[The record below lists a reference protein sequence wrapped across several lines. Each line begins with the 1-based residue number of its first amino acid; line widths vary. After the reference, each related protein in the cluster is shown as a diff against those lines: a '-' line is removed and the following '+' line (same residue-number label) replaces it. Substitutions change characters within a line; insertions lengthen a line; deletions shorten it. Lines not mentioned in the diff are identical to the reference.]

1 MIYLVKFSITIDS
14 FRKIE
19 SLENTITNL
28 VELGINNIELSGDP
42 SNFYSKSML
51 ELFNTFSISVLGVTG
66 KWTSS
71 KEMKSPILLTSDPHI
86 LSYSKNYVKECIK
99 ICNFYGGSIFNIC
112 LLSDYELK
120 IDWNHAMIP
129 NKEKKKLLKRSIS
142 ILSEL
147 TDFSKDFGVYLLLE
161 PLNRYS
167 TPFCCNTADAIFVTS
182 NLNNDYF
189 SILLDTYH
197 MNIEEKDFS
206 DSIIKSKKFL
216 KHIHFSDSNR
226 KMPGFG
232 HINFDSIL
240 NTLKKIYYNDYIG
253 LEPILDRNYKG
264 EIMQGITFLNKL
276 CNKYKI

>member
-1 MIYLVKFSITIDS
+1 MVKFSITIDS
-14 FRKIE
+14 FTKIE
-19 SLENTITNL
+19 SLENTLKGL

-42 SNFYSKSML
+42 SNFNSKKNF
-51 ELFNTFSISVLGVTG
+51 ELFNTFSVSVLGVTG

-71 KEMKSPILLTSDPHI
+71 KGMISPILLTSDPHI

-99 ICNFYGGSIFNIC
+99 LCNFFGGSIFNIC
-112 LLSDYELK
+112 LLSDYNLK
-120 IDWNHAMIP
+120 IDWNHEIIP
-129 NKEKKKLLKRSIS
+129 NKEKKKLLKKSEN

-147 TDFSKDFGVYLLLE
+147 TNFSKDFGVYLLLE

-197 MNIEEKDFS
+197 MNIEEMDFS
-206 DSIIKSKKFL
+206 DSIIKSKNFL
-216 KHIHFSDSNR
+216 KHIHFADSNR
-226 KMPGFG
+226 KMPGLG
-232 HINFDSIL
+232 HINFNSIL
-240 NTLKKIYYNDYIG
+240 NTLRKIQYNNYIG
-253 LEPILDRNYKG
+253 LEPIVDRNYKV
-264 EIMQGITFLNKL
+264 EISQGLNFLNKL

>member
-1 MIYLVKFSITIDS
+1 MVKFSITIDS
-14 FRKIE
+14 FTKIE
-19 SLENTITNL
+19 SLENTLKGL

-42 SNFYSKSML
+42 SNFYSKKFF
-51 ELFNTFSISVLGVTG
+51 ELFNTFSVSVLGVTG

-71 KEMKSPILLTSDPHI
+71 KGMLSPILLTSDPHI

-99 ICNFYGGSIFNIC
+99 LCNFFGGSIFNIC
-112 LLSDYELK
+112 LLSDYNLK
-120 IDWNHAMIP
+120 IDWNHEIIP
-129 NKEKKKLLKRSIS
+129 NKEKKKLLKKSEN

-147 TDFSKDFGVYLLLE
+147 TNFSKDFGVYLLLE

-197 MNIEEKDFS
+197 MNIEEMDFS
-206 DSIIKSKKFL
+206 DSIIKSKNFL
-216 KHIHFSDSNR
+216 KHIHFADSNR
-226 KMPGFG
+226 KMPGLG
-232 HINFDSIL
+232 HINFNSIL
-240 NTLKKIYYNDYIG
+240 NTLRKIQYNNYIG
-253 LEPILDRNYKG
+253 LEPIVDRNYQV
-264 EIMQGITFLNKL
+264 EIRQGLNFLNKL

>member
-1 MIYLVKFSITIDS
+1 LVKFSITIDS
-14 FRKIE
+14 FTKIE
-19 SLENTITNL
+19 SLENTIKGL

-42 SNFYSKSML
+42 SNFNLKKNF
-51 ELFNTFSISVLGVTG
+51 ELFNTFSVSILGVTG

-71 KEMKSPILLTSDPHI
+71 KGMISPILLTSDPHI

-99 ICNFYGGSIFNIC
+99 ICNFFGGSIFNIC
-112 LLSDYELK
+112 LLSDYHLK
-120 IDWNHAMIP
+120 KDWNHEMIP
-129 NKEKKKLLKRSIS
+129 NKEKKKLLKRSVN

-147 TDFSKDFGVYLLLE
+147 TRFSKDFGVYLLLE

-197 MNIEEKDFS
+197 MNIEEMDFS
-206 DSIIKSKKFL
+206 DSIIKSKNFL
-216 KHIHFSDSNR
+216 KHIHFADSNR
-226 KMPGFG
+226 KMPGLG
-232 HINFDSIL
+232 HINFNSIL
-240 NTLKKIYYNDYIG
+240 KTLRKIQYNNYIG
-253 LEPILDRNYKG
+253 LEPIVDRNYQV
-264 EIMQGITFLNKL
+264 EIRQGLNFLNKL

>member
-1 MIYLVKFSITIDS
+1 MVKFSITIDS
-14 FRKIE
+14 FTKIE
-19 SLENTITNL
+19 SLENTIKGL

-42 SNFYSKSML
+42 SNFNSKKNF
-51 ELFNTFSISVLGVTG
+51 ELFNTFSVSVLGVTG

-71 KEMKSPILLTSDPHI
+71 KGMINPILLTSDPHI

-99 ICNFYGGSIFNIC
+99 ICNFFGGSIFNIC
-112 LLSDYELK
+112 LLSDYDLK
-120 IDWNHAMIP
+120 KDWNHEMIP
-129 NKEKKKLLKRSIS
+129 NKEKNKLLKRSVN

-147 TDFSKDFGVYLLLE
+147 TRFSKDFGVYLLLE

-197 MNIEEKDFS
+197 MNIEEMDFS
-206 DSIIKSKKFL
+206 DSIIKSKNFL
-216 KHIHFSDSNR
+216 KHIHFADSNR
-226 KMPGFG
+226 KMPGLG
-232 HINFDSIL
+232 HINFNSIL
-240 NTLKKIYYNDYIG
+240 KTLRKIQYNNYIG
-253 LEPILDRNYKG
+253 LEPIVDRNYQV
-264 EIMQGITFLNKL
+264 EIRQGLNFLNKL

>member
-1 MIYLVKFSITIDS
+1 MVKFSITIDS
-14 FRKIE
+14 FTKIE
-19 SLENTITNL
+19 SLENTIHGL

-42 SNFYSKSML
+42 SNFYSKKIF
-51 ELFNTFSISVLGVTG
+51 ELFNTFSVSVLGVTG

-71 KEMKSPILLTSDPHI
+71 KGMLGPILLTSDPHI

-99 ICNFYGGSIFNIC
+99 LCNFFGGSIFNIC
-112 LLSDYELK
+112 LLSDSNLQ
-120 IDWNHAMIP
+120 IDWNHEIIP
-129 NKEKKKLLKRSIS
+129 NKEKKKLLKKSEN

-147 TDFSKDFGVYLLLE
+147 TNFSKDFGVYLLLE

-197 MNIEEKDFS
+197 MNIEEMDFS
-206 DSIIKSKKFL
+206 DSIIKSKNFL
-216 KHIHFSDSNR
+216 KHIHFADSNR
-226 KMPGFG
+226 KMPGLG
-232 HINFDSIL
+232 HINFNSIL
-240 NTLKKIYYNDYIG
+240 KTLRKIQYNNYIG
-253 LEPILDRNYKG
+253 LEPIVDRNYKV
-264 EIMQGITFLNKL
+264 EISQGLNFLNKL